1 VNLTLIT
8 TSKYLVQQA
17 QVLKMANSYKI
28 LSFHQVTERKLN
40 FFTFPSS
47 LSDAYLDDVLHSA
60 AMEVTEQGT
69 EASASTVARINIR
82 RRPTAMIFDR
92 PFVVAIVHRPTGEA
106 VFLGRVED
114 PELDFE

>member
-1 VNLTLIT
+1 MT
-8 TSKYLVQQA
+8 T
-17 QVLKMANSYKI
+17 
-28 LSFHQVTERKLN
+28 R
-40 FFTFPSS
+40 P
-47 LSDAYLDDVLHSA
+47 DAYLDDVLHSA

-82 RRPTAMIFDR
+82 RRPTTMIFDR